1 MEPLSI
7 SGPTGALEATLR
19 TPLVAGGELAI
30 LCHPH
35 PLYGGSMHDAVL
47 DLVGQTLGELNINCL
62 KFNFRGVGASEGDFD
77 GGRGETEDLLAVVDW
92 AGEQKVQ
99 SLWLGGY
106 SFGAHVVCRALPQAP
121 DSSRVLLVAPPT
133 AAMDVPEPPASLT
146 VDVFAGDRDDF
157 VDLDQLADWHDA
169 RLHIIAGA
177 DHFFGGSANRLR
189 ETVAQALSRRG
200 TRSVVF
206 DPGVSG
212 SSDIAST
219 KDRMIGEAFSEAK
232 KPRTEAT

>member
-1 MEPLSI
+1 MDSLSI
-7 SGPTGALEATLR
+7 SGPAGALEVTLS
-19 TPLVAGGELAI
+19 TPLIAGGELAI

-47 DLVGQTLGELNINCL
+47 GLVGQTLNELSINCL

-92 AGEQKVQ
+92 AGEHNVQ

-106 SFGAHVVCRALPQAP
+106 SFGAHVVCRALQQAP

-133 AAMDVPEPPASLT
+133 AAMDLPEPRASFK

-157 VDLDQLADWHDA
+157 VDLQQLAEWHDA
-169 RLHIIAGA
+169 RIHIIAGA
-177 DHFFGGSANRLR
+177 DHFFGGSAHRLR
-189 ETVAQALSRRG
+189 ETLTEALSQG
-200 TRSVVF
+200 
-206 DPGVSG
+206 
-212 SSDIAST
+212 
-219 KDRMIGEAFSEAK
+219 
-232 KPRTEAT
+232 